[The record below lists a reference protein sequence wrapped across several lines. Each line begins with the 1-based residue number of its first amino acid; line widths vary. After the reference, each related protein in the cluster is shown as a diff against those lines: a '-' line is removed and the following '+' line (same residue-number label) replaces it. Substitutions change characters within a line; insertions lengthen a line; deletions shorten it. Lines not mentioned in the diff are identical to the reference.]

1 MSPVRLVI
9 RAGLVLLSL
18 AALYVAVT
26 FVQVWMASR
35 SDDRPEA
42 DAIVVM
48 GAAQYSSRPSPVL
61 AGRLD
66 HAVEL
71 YDAGLADWIV
81 VTGGRRGDDDF
92 TEASASLGY
101 LIGKGVP
108 ESSVLL
114 ESQGENS
121 WQSLASAARILRERE
136 LTEVIL
142 VSDPYHALRIRAIA
156 DEVGLEPHVSPAPGG
171 SSLSR
176 LLKET
181 AAVSVGRIIGFDR
194 LVRLND
200 RVERA
205 RAGSGSG

>member
-1 MSPVRLVI
+1 MI
-9 RAGLVLLSL
+9 RAGLVLVSL

-35 SDDRPEA
+35 SDDRPQV

-71 YDAGLADWIV
+71 YDAGLADGIV
-81 VTGGRRGDDDF
+81 VTGGRQGDDDF

-121 WQSLASAARILRERE
+121 WQSLASAARILRQRE

-156 DEVGLEPHVSPAPGG
+156 DEVGLDPHVSPASGG

-194 LVRLND
+194 LLRLND

-205 RAGSGSG
+205 RAASGAG

>member
-1 MSPVRLVI
+1 MSPLRLAVRAVLVV
-9 RAGLVLLSL
+9 AGLAV
-18 AALYVAVT
+18 LYVAVT
-26 FVQVWMASR
+26 FVQVWLASR

-48 GAAQYSSRPSPVL
+48 GAAQYAGRPSPVL

-71 YDAGLADWIV
+71 YEQGLAGTIV
-81 VTGGRRGDDDF
+81 VTGGRRGEDDF

-101 LIGKGVP
+101 LLARGVP

-114 ESQGENS
+114 EVQGENS
-121 WQSLASAARILRERE
+121 WQSLAAAARILREQGK
-136 LTEVIL
+136 TEVIL

-156 DEVGLEPHVSPAPGG
+156 DEVGLEPHVSSAPGQ

-176 LLKET
+176 LVRET

-205 RAGSGSG
+205 RAPSGDG